1 MAGLVAGGVAVGLAL
16 FQHQAQMAAAV
27 KYVKSVLT
35 ANGLTMMQTC
45 AETADS
51 MLSNLHQTIVAAAP
65 PASIEAAV
73 RHGLTGLP
81 VNPTERRE
89 EVLPTEGTQTES
101 ESSTRCGHRTRR
113 MTNLPSEQGV
123 GEKLVER
130 AGSAG
135 ADSPPTSQ
143 DTLSGGKRNADEVG
157 DSDQDHRTKSAKS
170 AVSTVQVPAVANEPS
185 TIWADKVN
193 ATPAD
198 PEDTYQIGTSVDVYW
213 TSEKMWY
220 NGKVIDSHVTKKKG
234 IGIRNIQVRY
244 GDGGVFTH
252 TLTDNEVRQAVA
264 ADAGLS

>member
-1 MAGLVAGGVAVGLAL
+1 
-16 FQHQAQMAAAV
+16 
-27 KYVKSVLT
+27 
-35 ANGLTMMQTC
+35 
-45 AETADS
+45 
-51 MLSNLHQTIVAAAP
+51 
-65 PASIEAAV
+65 
-73 RHGLTGLP
+73 
-81 VNPTERRE
+81 
-89 EVLPTEGTQTES
+89 
-101 ESSTRCGHRTRR
+101 

-264 ADAGLS
+264 ADAGLSDEAGPSDASSAPEKVRCDHGCRRAQHGAERRLKPQRAGVLEVARHLC